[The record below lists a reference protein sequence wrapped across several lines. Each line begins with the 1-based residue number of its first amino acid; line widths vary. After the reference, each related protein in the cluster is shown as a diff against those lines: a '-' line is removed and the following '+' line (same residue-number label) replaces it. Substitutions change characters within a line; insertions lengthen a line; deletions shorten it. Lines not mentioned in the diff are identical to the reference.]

1 MKVKDVIH
9 RMKNLQRFEVELEVP
24 EEFNFDGPVPFD
36 MRIANG
42 QATCWVWAL
51 AEEEARQ
58 RAWDYFNP
66 YDYGRT

>member
-1 MKVKDVIH
+1 MKVDEVLH

-42 QATCWVWAL
+42 QASCKVWAVS
-51 AEEEARQ
+51 AEEAHQ

-66 YDYGRT
+66 YDYGRS